1 MHDQLRSKR
10 ALRWLLLAN
19 VAATVMHY
27 VDNLVFFGDYPE
39 PPWMTPHHI
48 DAFWFVMTPFAL
60 VGYKLIGRGFI
71 HWGSGFLH
79 LYAAMS
85 LLVLA
90 HYRYAPISS
99 IHFRIH
105 LFIVVEATLAL
116 ALVAYGIA
124 LQARASKSSGRA
136 VPQPSDDSAA

>member
-1 MHDQLRSKR
+1 
-10 ALRWLLLAN
+10 

-39 PPWMTPHHI
+39 PPWMKPHLI

-60 VGYKLIGRGFI
+60 VGYKLIGRGLI
-71 HWGSGFLH
+71 HWGSGVLH

-99 IHFRIH
+99 IRFRIH
-105 LFIVVEATLAL
+105 LFIVVEAALAL
-116 ALVAYGIA
+116 ALVAYVTA
-124 LQARASKSSGRA
+124 LQVRASRSSSRTL
-136 VPQPSDDSAA
+136 PQPSDDSGRNQNRRT